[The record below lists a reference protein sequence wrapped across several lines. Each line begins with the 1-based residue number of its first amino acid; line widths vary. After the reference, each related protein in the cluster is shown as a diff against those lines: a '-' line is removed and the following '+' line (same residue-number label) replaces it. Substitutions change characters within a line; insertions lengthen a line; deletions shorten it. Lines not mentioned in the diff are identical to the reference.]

1 MGVVFQ
7 QIVVVSRNPLFE
19 MLPPIPVD
27 MRRKWNAVL
36 LFFVLSAALTSP
48 LVSTTSARSVHET
61 SDYDLFPQ
69 GDLTDA
75 SQWTVGA
82 TTSFTSQPADY
93 TESMVADQRMTMVHQ
108 RPQNTDTLSY
118 WSLNSPSESD
128 NVVGAPDGL
137 YMWSSGPIMSVQD
150 FDVSSSTQYII
161 TDVSV
166 VPVSYTHLTLPT
178 R

>member
-19 MLPPIPVD
+19 MLLPIPVD

-36 LFFVLSAALTSP
+36 LFFVLSAALASP
-48 LVSTTSARSVHET
+48 LVSTSSARSVHET

-75 SQWTVGA
+75 SQWAVGA
-82 TTSFTSQPADY
+82 TTSFTSTPADY
-93 TESMVADQRMTMVHQ
+93 TESMVADQRLTMVHQ

-118 WSLNSPSESD
+118 WSLNSPS
-128 NVVGAPDGL
+128 
-137 YMWSSGPIMSVQD
+137 
-150 FDVSSSTQYII
+150 
-161 TDVSV
+161 
-166 VPVSYTHLTLPT
+166 
-178 R
+178 

>member
-7 QIVVVSRNPLFE
+7 QIVVSRNPLFE

-36 LFFVLSAALTSP
+36 LFFVLSAALASP
-48 LVSTTSARSVHET
+48 LVSVSSARSVHET

-69 GDLTDA
+69 GDFTDA

-108 RPQNTDTLSY
+108 RPQNGHFVLLESQQSFRIGQCCRCAR
-118 WSLNSPSESD
+118 WSLH
-128 NVVGAPDGL
+128 VV
-137 YMWSSGPIMSVQD
+137 
-150 FDVSSSTQYII
+150 FR
-161 TDVSV
+161 TDYER
-166 VPVSYTHLTLPT
+166 P
-178 R
+178 RF